1 MLKRKC
7 THSKSLS
14 AYGTNEN
21 AIYVIRHVG
30 DAYDIAW
37 KEKPVMKRE
46 ENIMAFTMEAFM
58 ENSEHPS

>member
-1 MLKRKC
+1 
-7 THSKSLS
+7 LS